1 MDRLNRVYFDWLIVH
16 FYCVNKINK
25 PPFILLMAVY
35 KVEGICK
42 YLQKLRYNSMSGQML
57 MMYFETSGKYTYN
70 TRFEDE
76 VDV

>member
-1 MDRLNRVYFDWLIVH
+1 MRQL
-16 FYCVNKINK
+16 
-25 PPFILLMAVY
+25 ILLMAVY

-42 YLQKLRYNSMSGQML
+42 YLQKLRYIPLAGQML
-57 MMYFETSGKYTYN
+57 LMCFETRGKYTYN

>member
-1 MDRLNRVYFDWLIVH
+1 
-16 FYCVNKINK
+16 
-25 PPFILLMAVY
+25 MAVY

-42 YLQKLRYNSMSGQML
+42 YLQKLRYIPMPGQML
-57 MMYFETSGKYTYN
+57 LKYFETSGKYTYN

>member
-1 MDRLNRVYFDWLIVH
+1 
-16 FYCVNKINK
+16 
-25 PPFILLMAVY
+25 MAVY

-42 YLQKLRYNSMSGQML
+42 YLQMLRNISMFGQML
-57 MMYFETSGKYTYN
+57 LMYFETSGKYTYN

>member
-1 MDRLNRVYFDWLIVH
+1 
-16 FYCVNKINK
+16 
-25 PPFILLMAVY
+25 FILLMAVY

-42 YLQKLRYNSMSGQML
+42 YLQKLRYIPMPEQML
-57 MMYFETSGKYTYN
+57 LMYFETSGKYTYN